1 MSEIIQNELY
11 AEPDIAAERATQ
23 QNAGDPESLTL
34 LAQPPAESR
43 PALIAYRS
51 AMGSSTAAAL
61 EEERVPLFT
70 PNQANDLQAH
80 WDCVQAGF
88 VDEPRQAVEQAD
100 KLVAGTMKRLAE
112 IFAEER
118 SKLEGQWDQG
128 ENVSTEDLRLA
139 LRRYRSFFSRLLAI

>member
-11 AEPDIAAERATQ
+11 AEPDIAAERAIQ
-23 QNAGDPESLTL
+23 QNASDPESLTL

-88 VDEPRQAVEQAD
+88 VDEPRQAVQDAD
-100 KLVAGTMKRLAE
+100 ALVSTAVIQLSE
-112 IFAEER
+112 IFVDER
-118 SKLEGQWDQG
+118 QKLERQWDRG
-128 ENVSTEDLRLA
+128 DVSTEDLRLA
-139 LRRYRSFFSRLLAI
+139 LRRYRSFFAQILSA